1 MAPKTK
7 DPLIDREVIISTE
20 ATGKGGRP
28 HPQAGLRGKVI
39 GKTPGGRQYQIAV
52 GDHLV
57 NLPMDAF
64 EVAQAEQEH
73 ADTAIQ
79 HPTLPIAQIA
89 PSRTNRQIA
98 EDDALHDMA
107 ATMKLYGVLQPL
119 LLRRLP
125 AERLQD
131 TFETAATRHAT
142 HEIIAGERR
151 YRAAQIAGLRSVP
164 YIERDVDNMQALL
177 MQLIENLHRTDLNP
191 LEEALG
197 VQRLIEDHGMNAD
210 TAGEAL
216 RKSRTHVFESL
227 RLLTLCPEAITA
239 LKAGTLTRS
248 VALLVAQRPTLAI
261 QAEYTQR
268 VLTGGPDNS
277 PMSYRNALDLARRS
291 YMLKLDQAP
300 FALDDATL
308 CSTAGACTVCPKHTG
323 ASPELWDK
331 SDADVCTDT
340 ACFADK
346 KEAHFE
352 RVKAQAQQRG
362 QQIITGREARDIM
375 PSENGTPRGYLLL
388 DKPSQGS
395 NAPVRQVLGQD
406 VPAASVVLIEA
417 PSGNLVEAVA
427 THTASAAVKVK
438 SERQAAAKAQAQA
451 EKPARLT
458 RDELQAEYQR
468 RWRLAAVR
476 ATIDGLRNR
485 TDPQAL
491 DELPPSVAHRI
502 VLAIARETDEEL
514 VQFIFNL
521 RPGFSDEDLSQVVQ
535 DTVEKGARLQNMV
548 LLMLTSAVDIEPHFD
563 RPADEARQL
572 DAIAPLAEVDLQ
584 QIQTQV
590 QREMKTEAAERA
602 GTATPTDQA
611 TPKLKKGKAT
621 AAETTRAIAD
631 AMAAAEV
638 TTPNS
643 IEPLQQV
650 RIRVDLRGPGKKLL
664 PTNGRLAIATERLGD
679 RAWMVELPVDPEVS
693 LFDEEALDAAERWN
707 LSADY
712 TELEIINTES
722 EEAHQ

>member
-1 MAPKTK
+1 MAPKSK
-7 DPLIDREVIISTE
+7 DPLIDRDVVISAE
-20 ATGKGGRP
+20 ATGKGGKP
-28 HPQAGLRGKVI
+28 HPQAGQRGKVI

-52 GDHLV
+52 GDSLV

-64 EVAQAEQEH
+64 EVVKDRGS
-73 ADTAIQ
+73 ADAAAQ
-79 HPTLPIAQIA
+79 HPTLPIIQIV
-89 PSRTNRQIA
+89 PSRTNRRVV

-131 TFETAATRHAT
+131 TFEDAATRHAT

-151 YRAAQIAGLRSVP
+151 YRAAQIAGLRAVP
-164 YIERDVDNMQALL
+164 IIERDADNMQAQL
-177 MQLIENLHRTDLNP
+177 MQLIENLHRIDLNP
-191 LEEALG
+191 LDEALG
-197 VQRLIEDHGMNAD
+197 VQRLVEDHGMNAD
-210 TAGEAL
+210 TASEAL

-227 RLLTLCPEAITA
+227 RLLTLCPEAITG

-248 VALLVAQRPTLAI
+248 VALLVAQRPTQAI

-268 VLTGGPDNS
+268 VLTGGPDS
-277 PMSYRNALDLARRS
+277 GPMSYRSALDLARRS

-308 CSTAGACTVCPKHTG
+308 CPSAGACSVCPKHTG

-331 SDADVCTDT
+331 NDADVCTDT

-346 KEAHFE
+346 KDAHFE

-362 QQIITGREARDIM
+362 QQIITGRQARDIM
-375 PSENGTPRGYLLL
+375 PSENGAPRGYLLL

-395 NAPVRQVLGQD
+395 SAPVRQVLGQD

-438 SERQAAAKAQAQA
+438 GERQAAANAQA
-451 EKPARLT
+451 EPPAEPT
-458 RDELQAEYQR
+458 RQALQREYEM
-468 RWRLAAVR
+468 RWRERAAE
-476 ATIDGLRNR
+476 ATIDGLLR
-485 TDPQAL
+485 
-491 DELPPSVAHRI
+491 LPPADLDHMPSRAALLILKLLSESVPTQHLNRI
-502 VLAIARETDEEL
+502 FQIDGKDSRADLDLQSAM
-514 VQFIFNL
+514 
-521 RPGFSDEDLSQVVQ
+521 EDLAEQDLPAQIQYMLMMACAHDLHHTVNPLFEEMADLSGADLDTIQSEVQ
-535 DTVEKGARLQNMV
+535 D
-548 LLMLTSAVDIEPHFD
+548 
-563 RPADEARQL
+563 
-572 DAIAPLAEVDLQ
+572 
-584 QIQTQV
+584 
-590 QREMKTEAAERA
+590 EMKAEAAARA
-602 GTATPTDQA
+602 GKAAPTDKA

-621 AAETTRAIAD
+621 AAEASRAIAD

-664 PTNGRLAIATERLGD
+664 PTKGRLAVAIQPMGD
-679 RAWMVELPVDPEVS
+679 RAWMVELPIDPEVD
-693 LFDEEALDAAERWN
+693 LLDEDALDAAERWN

-712 TELEIINTES
+712 TELEIINTEAQ
-722 EEAHQ
+722 EAQP

>member
-1 MAPKTK
+1 VAPKSK
-7 DPLIDREVIISTE
+7 DPLIDRDVVISAE
-20 ATGKGGRP
+20 ATGRGGKP
-28 HPQAGLRGKVI
+28 HPQAGQRGKVI

-52 GDHLV
+52 GDSLV

-64 EVAQAEQEH
+64 EVVKDRGSADAAAQP
-73 ADTAIQ
+73 
-79 HPTLPIAQIA
+79 PTLPIIQIV
-89 PSRTNRQIA
+89 PSRTNRRVV

-131 TFETAATRHAT
+131 TFEDAATRHAT

-151 YRAAQIAGLRSVP
+151 YRAAQIAGLRAVP
-164 YIERDVDNMQALL
+164 YLERDADNMQAQL
-177 MQLIENLHRTDLNP
+177 MQLIENLHRIDLNP
-191 LEEALG
+191 LDEALG
-197 VQRLIEDHGMNAD
+197 VQRLVEDHGMNAD
-210 TAGEAL
+210 TASEAL

-227 RLLTLCPEAITA
+227 RLLTLCPEAITG

-248 VALLVAQRPTLAI
+248 VALLVAQRPTQAI

-268 VLTGGPDNS
+268 VLTGGPDNG
-277 PMSYRNALDLARRS
+277 PMSYRSALDLARRS

-308 CSTAGACTVCPKHTG
+308 CPSAGACSVCPKHTG

-331 SDADVCTDT
+331 NDADVCTDT

-346 KEAHFE
+346 KDAHFE

-362 QQIITGREARDIM
+362 QQIITGRQARDIM
-375 PSENGTPRGYLLL
+375 PSENGAPRGYLLL

-395 NAPVRQVLGQD
+395 SAPVRQVLGQD

-427 THTASAAVKVK
+427 THTTSAAVKVK
-438 SERQAAAKAQAQA
+438 GERQAAAKAQAEPPA
-451 EKPARLT
+451 EPT
-458 RDELQAEYQR
+458 REALQREYEM
-468 RWRLAAVR
+468 RWRERAAE
-476 ATIDGLRNR
+476 ATIDGL
-485 TDPQAL
+485 L
-491 DELPPSVAHRI
+491 HLPPADLDHIPSRAALLILKLLSESVPTQHLNRMFQIDGKDSRAD
-502 VLAIARETDEEL
+502 LDLQSAM
-514 VQFIFNL
+514 
-521 RPGFSDEDLSQVVQ
+521 EDLAEQDLPAQIQYMLMMACAHDLHHTVNPLFEEMADLSGADLDTIQSEVQ
-535 DTVEKGARLQNMV
+535 D
-548 LLMLTSAVDIEPHFD
+548 
-563 RPADEARQL
+563 
-572 DAIAPLAEVDLQ
+572 
-584 QIQTQV
+584 
-590 QREMKTEAAERA
+590 EMKAEAAARA
-602 GTATPTDQA
+602 GKAAPTDKA
-611 TPKLKKGKAT
+611 TPKLKRGKAT
-621 AAETTRAIAD
+621 AAEASRAIAD

-664 PTNGRLAIATERLGD
+664 PTKGRLAVAIQPMGD
-679 RAWMVELPVDPEVS
+679 RAWMVELPIDSSVS
-693 LFDEEALDAAERWN
+693 LDDDEAMASAKCWE

-712 TELEIINTES
+712 TELEIINTEAQ
-722 EEAHQ
+722 EAHP

>member
-1 MAPKTK
+1 MAPKNK
-7 DPLIDREVIISTE
+7 DPLIDREVVISAE
-20 ATGKGGRP
+20 ATGKGGKP
-28 HPQAGLRGKVI
+28 HPQAGQRGKVI

-52 GDHLV
+52 SDSLV

-64 EVAQAEQEH
+64 EVVSDRSP
-73 ADTAIQ
+73 ADAAAQ
-79 HPTLPIAQIA
+79 HPTLPITQIA
-89 PSRTNRQIA
+89 PSRTNRRVV

-119 LLRRLP
+119 LVRRLP

-131 TFETAATRHAT
+131 TFEDAATRHAT

-151 YRAAQIAGLRSVP
+151 YRAAQIAGLRAVP
-164 YIERDVDNMQALL
+164 VLERDADNMQALL

-197 VQRLIEDHGMNAD
+197 VQRLVEDHGMNAD

-227 RLLTLCPEAITA
+227 RLLTLCPEAIA
-239 LKAGTLTRS
+239 GLKAGTLTRS
-248 VALLVAQRPTLAI
+248 VALLVAQRPTQAI

-268 VLTGGPDNS
+268 VLTGGPDS
-277 PMSYRNALDLARRS
+277 GPMSYRNALDLARRS

-308 CSTAGACTVCPKHTG
+308 CPAAGACTVCPKHTG

-346 KEAHFE
+346 KEAHFD

-362 QQIITGREARDIM
+362 QQIITGRQARDIM
-375 PSENGTPRGYLLL
+375 PSENGAPRGYLLL

-395 NAPVRQVLGQD
+395 NAPVRRVLGQD

-438 SERQAAAKAQAQA
+438 GERQAAAKASA
-451 EKPARLT
+451 EKPAEPT
-458 RDELQAEYQR
+458 REALQREYEI
-468 RWRLAAVR
+468 RWRERAAE
-476 ATIDGLRNR
+476 ATIDGLLR
-485 TDPQAL
+485 
-491 DELPPSVAHRI
+491 LPPADLDHMPSGAALLILKLLSESVPTQHLYRMFQIDGKDSRAEQD
-502 VLAIARETDEEL
+502 LQDAM
-514 VQFIFNL
+514 
-521 RPGFSDEDLSQVVQ
+521 EDLAEQ
-535 DTVEKGARLQNMV
+535 DL
-548 LLMLTSAVDIEPHFD
+548 
-563 RPADEARQL
+563 PA
-572 DAIAPLAEVDLQ
+572 
-584 QIQTQV
+584 QIQY
-590 QREMKTEAAERA
+590 MLMMACAHDLH
-602 GTATPTDQA
+602 TATPIFEEMADLSGVDLDSIQSQVQDEMKAEAATRAGKAASTDKA

-621 AAETTRAIAD
+621 AAEARRAIAD

-638 TTPNS
+638 TSPNA
-643 IEPLQQV
+643 IEPRQQV

-664 PTNGRLAIATERLGD
+664 PTMGRMAVAIQPMGD
-679 RAWMVELPVDPEVS
+679 RAWMVELPIDSSVS
-693 LFDEEALDAAERWN
+693 LDDDEAMASTRCWE

-712 TELEIINTES
+712 TELEILNTEPQ
-722 EEAHQ
+722 EATP

>member
-1 MAPKTK
+1 MAPKNK
-7 DPLIDREVIISTE
+7 DPLIDRDVVISAE

-28 HPQAGLRGKVI
+28 HPQAGQSGKVI

-52 GDHLV
+52 GDSLV

-64 EVAQAEQEH
+64 EVANDRGP
-73 ADTAIQ
+73 ADAADQ
-79 HPTLPIAQIA
+79 HPTLPIIQIV
-89 PSRTNRQIA
+89 PSRTNRRVV

-119 LLRRLP
+119 LVRRLP

-131 TFETAATRHAT
+131 TFEDAATRHAT

-151 YRAAQIAGLRSVP
+151 YRAAQIAGLRAVP
-164 YIERDVDNMQALL
+164 IVERDADNMQAQL
-177 MQLIENLHRTDLNP
+177 MQLIENLHRIDLNP
-191 LEEALG
+191 LDEALG
-197 VQRLIEDHGMNAD
+197 VQRLVEDHGMNAD

-227 RLLTLCPEAITA
+227 RLLTLCPEAIA
-239 LKAGTLTRS
+239 GLKDGTLTRS
-248 VALLVAQRPTLAI
+248 VALLVAQRPTQAI

-268 VLTGGPDNS
+268 VLTGGPDNG
-277 PMSYRNALDLARRS
+277 PMSYRSALDLARRS
-291 YMLKLDQAP
+291 YMLKLEQAP

-308 CSTAGACTVCPKHTG
+308 CPSAGACSVCPKHTG

-331 SDADVCTDT
+331 NDADVCTDT

-362 QQIITGREARDIM
+362 QQIITGRQAHDIM
-375 PSENGTPRGYLLL
+375 PSENGAPRGYLLL

-395 NAPVRQVLGQD
+395 SAPVRQVLGQD

-417 PSGNLVEAVA
+417 PSGNLVEAVP

-438 SERQAAAKAQAQA
+438 GERQAKAKA
-451 EKPARLT
+451 EVETPTEPT
-458 RDELQAEYQR
+458 REALQREYEM
-468 RWRLAAVR
+468 RWRERAAE
-476 ATIDGLRNR
+476 ATIDGL
-485 TDPQAL
+485 L
-491 DELPPSVAHRI
+491 HLPPADLDHIPSRAALLILKLLAEGVPTQHLHRMFKI
-502 VLAIARETDEEL
+502 DGKGSRAEPDLQDAM
-514 VQFIFNL
+514 
-521 RPGFSDEDLSQVVQ
+521 EDLAEQDLPAQIQYMLMMACAHDRHHTVNPLFEEMADLSGVDLDTIQSKVQ
-535 DTVEKGARLQNMV
+535 D
-548 LLMLTSAVDIEPHFD
+548 
-563 RPADEARQL
+563 
-572 DAIAPLAEVDLQ
+572 
-584 QIQTQV
+584 
-590 QREMKTEAAERA
+590 EMKAEAATRA
-602 GTATPTDQA
+602 GKAAPTDKA
-611 TPKLKKGKAT
+611 TPKLKKGNKAT
-621 AAETTRAIAD
+621 TAEATRAIAD

-638 TTPNS
+638 TSPNA

-650 RIRVDLRGPGKKLL
+650 RIRVDLRSPGKRLL
-664 PTNGRLAIATERLGD
+664 PTKGRLAFTTERMGD
-679 RAWMVELPVDPEVS
+679 RAWMVELPIDPEVS

-722 EEAHQ
+722 LEATP

>member
-1 MAPKTK
+1 MAPKSK
-7 DPLIDREVIISTE
+7 DPLIDRDVVISIE
-20 ATGKGGRP
+20 ATGKGGKP
-28 HPQAGLRGKVI
+28 HPQAGQRGKVI

-52 GDHLV
+52 GDSLV

-64 EVAQAEQEH
+64 DVVNDRGP
-73 ADTAIQ
+73 ADAADQ
-79 HPTLPIAQIA
+79 HPTLPIIQIA
-89 PSRTNRQIA
+89 PSRTNRRVV

-119 LLRRLP
+119 LVRRLP

-131 TFETAATRHAT
+131 TFEDEATRHAT

-151 YRAAQIAGLRSVP
+151 YRAAQIAGLRAVP
-164 YIERDVDNMQALL
+164 VLERDADNMQALL
-177 MQLIENLHRTDLNP
+177 MQLIENLHRIDLNP
-191 LEEALG
+191 LDEALG
-197 VQRLIEDHGMNAD
+197 VQRLVEDHGMNAD
-210 TAGEAL
+210 TASEAL

-227 RLLTLCPEAITA
+227 RLLTLCPEAITG

-248 VALLVAQRPTLAI
+248 VALLVAQRPTQAI
-261 QAEYTQR
+261 QAEYTLR
-268 VLTGGPDNS
+268 VLTGGPDNG

-308 CSTAGACTVCPKHTG
+308 CPSAGACSVCPKHTG

-331 SDADVCTDT
+331 NDADVCTDT

-362 QQIITGREARDIM
+362 QQIITGRQARDIM
-375 PSENGTPRGYLLL
+375 PSENGAPRGYLLL

-395 NAPVRQVLGQD
+395 SAPVRQVLGQD

-438 SERQAAAKAQAQA
+438 GERQAAAKAQAEPPA
-451 EKPARLT
+451 EPT
-458 RDELQAEYQR
+458 REVLKREYEI
-468 RWRLAAVR
+468 RWRERAAE
-476 ATIDGLRNR
+476 ATIDGLLR
-485 TDPQAL
+485 
-491 DELPPSVAHRI
+491 LPPADLDHMPSRAALLILKLLSESVPTQHLNRMFQIDGKDSRAD
-502 VLAIARETDEEL
+502 LDLQSAM
-514 VQFIFNL
+514 
-521 RPGFSDEDLSQVVQ
+521 EDLAEQDLPAQIQYMLMMACAHDLHHTVNPLFEEMADLSGADLDTIQSEVQ
-535 DTVEKGARLQNMV
+535 D
-548 LLMLTSAVDIEPHFD
+548 
-563 RPADEARQL
+563 
-572 DAIAPLAEVDLQ
+572 
-584 QIQTQV
+584 
-590 QREMKTEAAERA
+590 EMKAEAAARA
-602 GTATPTDQA
+602 GKAAPTDKA

-621 AAETTRAIAD
+621 AAEASRAIAD

-664 PTNGRLAIATERLGD
+664 PTKGRLAMVTERLGD
-679 RAWMVELPVDPEVS
+679 RAWMVELPIDPDVDLLDEV
-693 LFDEEALDAAERWN
+693 ALDAAERWN

-712 TELEIINTES
+712 TELEIINTEAQ
-722 EEAHQ
+722 EAQP

>member
-1 MAPKTK
+1 MAPKNK
-7 DPLIDREVIISTE
+7 DPLIDREVVISAE
-20 ATGKGGRP
+20 ATGKGGKP
-28 HPQAGLRGKVI
+28 HPQAGQRGKVI

-52 GDHLV
+52 GDSLV

-64 EVAQAEQEH
+64 EVVNDRGP
-73 ADTAIQ
+73 ADAGAQ
-79 HPTLPIAQIA
+79 HPTLPIIQIV
-89 PSRTNRQIA
+89 PSRTNRRVV

-131 TFETAATRHAT
+131 TFEDEATRHAT

-151 YRAAQIAGLRSVP
+151 YRAAQIAGLRAVP
-164 YIERDVDNMQALL
+164 YLERDADNMQAQL
-177 MQLIENLHRTDLNP
+177 MQLIENLHRIDLNP
-191 LEEALG
+191 LDEALG
-197 VQRLIEDHGMNAD
+197 VQRLVEDHGMNAD

-227 RLLTLCPEAITA
+227 RLLTLCPEAITG

-248 VALLVAQRPTLAI
+248 VALLVAQRPTQAI

-268 VLTGGPDNS
+268 VLTGGPDNG

-308 CSTAGACTVCPKHTG
+308 CPAAGACTVCPKHTG

-346 KEAHFE
+346 KEAHFD

-362 QQIITGREARDIM
+362 QQIITGRQARDIM
-375 PSENGTPRGYLLL
+375 PSENGAPRGYLLL

-395 NAPVRQVLGQD
+395 SAPVRQVLGQD

-417 PSGNLVEAVA
+417 PSGNLVEAVP

-438 SERQAAAKAQAQA
+438 GERQAAAKAQA
-451 EKPARLT
+451 EPPTEPT
-458 RDELQAEYQR
+458 REALQAEYQR

-476 ATIDGLRNR
+476 ATVDGLRSK
-485 TDPQAL
+485 TEPEAL
-491 DELPPSVAHRI
+491 DELPPAVAHRI
-502 VLAIARETDEEL
+502 VLAVARETDDEL
-514 VQFIFNL
+514 LQFIFNL
-521 RPGFSDEDLSQVVQ
+521 RPGFDDADLSQAVR
-535 DTVEKGARLQNMV
+535 DTVDKGARLQNMV

-572 DAIAPLAEVDLQ
+572 EVIAPLAQVDLQ
-584 QIQTQV
+584 QIQAQV
-590 QREMKTEAAERA
+590 QHDMKAEAAARA
-602 GTATPTDQA
+602 GTATPNDQA
-611 TPKLKKGKAT
+611 IPKLKKGKAT
-621 AAETTRAIAD
+621 ATEAARAIAD

-638 TTPNS
+638 TSPNA
-643 IEPLQQV
+643 IAPLQQV

-664 PTNGRLAIATERLGD
+664 PTKGRLAVAIQPTGD
-679 RAWMVELPVDPEVS
+679 RAWMVELPIDSSVS
-693 LFDEEALDAAERWN
+693 LDDDEAMASAKCWE

-712 TELEIINTES
+712 TELEIINTEA
-722 EEAHQ
+722 EEVNQ

>member
-1 MAPKTK
+1 MAPKSK
-7 DPLIDREVIISTE
+7 DPLIDRDVVISAE
-20 ATGKGGRP
+20 ATGKGGKP
-28 HPQAGLRGKVI
+28 HPQAGQRGKVI

-52 GDHLV
+52 GDSLV

-64 EVAQAEQEH
+64 EVVKDRGPADAAAQP
-73 ADTAIQ
+73 
-79 HPTLPIAQIA
+79 PTLPIIQIV
-89 PSRTNRQIA
+89 PSRTNRRVV

-131 TFETAATRHAT
+131 TFEDAATRHAT

-151 YRAAQIAGLRSVP
+151 YRAAQIAGLRAVP
-164 YIERDVDNMQALL
+164 YLERDADNMQAQL
-177 MQLIENLHRTDLNP
+177 MQLIENLHRIDLNP
-191 LEEALG
+191 LDEALG
-197 VQRLIEDHGMNAD
+197 VQRLVEDHGMNAD

-227 RLLTLCPEAITA
+227 RLLTLCPEAITG

-248 VALLVAQRPTLAI
+248 VALLVAQRPTQAI

-268 VLTGGPDNS
+268 VLTGGPDNG
-277 PMSYRNALDLARRS
+277 PMSYRSALDLARRS

-308 CSTAGACTVCPKHTG
+308 CPSAGACSVCPKHTG

-340 ACFADK
+340 SCFADK

-362 QQIITGREARDIM
+362 QQIITGRQARDIM
-375 PSENGTPRGYLLL
+375 PSENGAPRGYLLL

-395 NAPVRQVLGQD
+395 SAPVRQVLGQD

-438 SERQAAAKAQAQA
+438 GERQAAAKAQAEPPA
-451 EKPARLT
+451 EPT
-458 RDELQAEYQR
+458 REALKREYEM
-468 RWRLAAVR
+468 RWRVRAAE
-476 ATIDGLRNR
+476 ATIDGLLQCLPEGLDHIPSRI
-485 TDPQAL
+485 AL
-491 DELPPSVAHRI
+491 QILKLLAVQTPPSLLYRMFQVDGKDGRAEMD
-502 VLAIARETDEEL
+502 LENAL
-514 VQFIFNL
+514 
-521 RPGFSDEDLSQVVQ
+521 EDLAEQDLPAQIQYMLMMGCTLGLDQGEPLLEDLVDLANVDLESIRSQVQ
-535 DTVEKGARLQNMV
+535 D
-548 LLMLTSAVDIEPHFD
+548 
-563 RPADEARQL
+563 
-572 DAIAPLAEVDLQ
+572 
-584 QIQTQV
+584 
-590 QREMKTEAAERA
+590 EMKAEAAARA
-602 GTATPTDQA
+602 GKAAPTDKA
-611 TPKLKKGKAT
+611 TPKLRKGKAT
-621 AAETTRAIAD
+621 ATEAARAIAD

-638 TTPNS
+638 TSPNA
-643 IEPLQQV
+643 IAPLQQV

-664 PTNGRLAIATERLGD
+664 PTNGRLAVAIQPLGD
-679 RAWMVELPVDPEVS
+679 RAWIVELPIDSSVS
-693 LFDEEALDAAERWN
+693 LDDDETMASAKCWE

-712 TELEIINTES
+712 TELEIINTEAQ
-722 EEAHQ
+722 EAHP